1 MKEPDFREEKNGITA
16 KAGLTFETIP
26 DEPLSNQQADQ
37 LATLFAQALVRK
49 LLRKGSNN
57 DHSRPDFKG

>member
-1 MKEPDFREEKNGITA
+1 VKEPDFREEKNGITG
-16 KAGLTFETIP
+16 KEGLTFETVP
-26 DEPLSNQQADQ
+26 EEPLSNEQADQ

-57 DHSRPDFKG
+57 DHPRSDFKG